1 MFPAAPV
8 PLEELKMEALS
19 VRSRLPAVTLMS
31 PPRLPNVPVEVE
43 SPVKSKVDAKGFA
56 ESRNPVMDKLSAL
69 TDRLPALPD
78 PNSTLVKMVD
88 PLEISTL
95 RAATATLPAS
105 PVLKPAAE
113 TEAWFASFIRSDTTW
128 IEPPRPEPP
137 VLAKMPVK
145 TLGLLEPVMEI
156 SFTLTATVPPAPG
169 PKVVF
174 CSPVLLPMSS
184 VFALTWTAPPGPR
197 ANVAPKTPVTRFGL
211 LDPASEML
219 SALPTT
225 LALLPVPAAPPN
237 WPPKRPVSNEAFA
250 PDM

>member
-8 PLEELKMEALS
+8 PLEELKMEAFS
-19 VRSRLPAVTLMS
+19 IRTRLLAVTLMS
-31 PPRLPNVPVEVE
+31 PPRLPKVPVEVE
-43 SPVKSKVDAKGFA
+43 SPVKSAVDANGFA
-56 ESRNPVMDKLSAL
+56 ESRNPVISKVSAL
-69 TDRLPALPD
+69 TDKLPALPD
-78 PNSTLVKMVD
+78 PKSTFVKICE
-88 PLEISTL
+88 PLEISRL
-95 RAATATLPAS
+95 RAATETLPAS

-113 TEAWFASFIRSDTTW
+113 TEAWFASFILSETTW

-174 CSPVLLPMSS
+174 CSPVLLRMSS
-184 VFALTWTAPPGPR
+184 VFALTWTAPPGPG

-219 SALPTT
+219 SALTTT
-225 LALLPVPAAPPN
+225 LALRPVPAAPPN
-237 WPPKRPVSNEAFA
+237 
-250 PDM
+250 